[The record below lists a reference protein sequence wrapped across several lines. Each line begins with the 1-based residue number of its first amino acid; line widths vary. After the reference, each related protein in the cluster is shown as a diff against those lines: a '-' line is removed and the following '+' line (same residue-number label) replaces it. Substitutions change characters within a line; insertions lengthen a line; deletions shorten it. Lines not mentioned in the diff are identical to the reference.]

1 MTNPE
6 LIHDMAQA
14 VNAANDHRA
23 ARAEAGV
30 GVIVALVLGILGGL
44 ALLHYLT
51 PCESAAL
58 CTLSVIPTRPGW
70 GLRLSQ
76 WLRGAYLQWRI
87 RCALADVA
95 AMRCA
100 IEYARDDLDYL
111 PKQIDLH
118 LEWIDARL
126 DELDALQRGGVRA

>member
-1 MTNPE
+1 MNNPE
-6 LIHDMAQA
+6 LIHDMAQT

-30 GVIVALVLGILGGL
+30 GVIVALVLGILAGL

-95 AMRCA
+95 AMRWA

>member
-14 VNAANDHRA
+14 VNSANDHRA

-51 PCESAAL
+51 PCEGAAL

-70 GLRLSQ
+70 GLRLTQ

-95 AMRCA
+95 AMRRVIDHA
-100 IEYARDDLDYL
+100 SEELDYL
-111 PKQIDLH
+111 PRQIDLH